1 MFGAILPSIRA
12 GVRESCARRTPAA
25 DGLEPS
31 GNHEERSPD
40 PVVTTAA
47 EPSQCRPRLLELGDQ
62 QRFRGRGLMSLLLEP
77 TFELANFH
85 LGDLSEP
92 TFLGNRSVHCRD
104 ELGHPRVLG

>member
-1 MFGAILPSIRA
+1 
-12 GVRESCARRTPAA
+12 
-25 DGLEPS
+25 
-31 GNHEERSPD
+31 
-40 PVVTTAA
+40 
-47 EPSQCRPRLLELGDQ
+47 
-62 QRFRGRGLMSLLLEP
+62 MSLLLEP